1 MTDIELLQRVI
12 DASGLSLKNWA
23 QLVAWRDQRTVRRW
37 LDGDNPIPELVRDN
51 LAAIVQRTAL
61 ASP

>member
-51 LAAIVQRTAL
+51 LAAIDQRIAL
-61 ASP
+61 GSP